1 MGTGATATS
10 LKLATNV
17 FKYNTLGNLI
27 SETPIQ
33 QAIEGVDTIMV
44 GGAGKS
50 ADRNIF
56 KLKGDGITN
65 TPTTTVLDGTDLYIW
80 GIDQANDVIDL
91 KEYISASSTAAN
103 NADKL
108 LEFKTQIGSKVDP
121 TSGVANKFSVNL
133 DNNDVDTDELTIHF
147 MGMGATLVSE
157 GTLEEM
163 IARAY
168 LS

>member
-1 MGTGATATS
+1 
-10 LKLATNV
+10 V
-17 FKYNTLGNLI
+17 

-33 QAIEGVDTIMV
+33 QAMEGVDTIMV

-80 GIDQANDVIDL
+80 GIDQYNDVIDL
-91 KEYISASSTAAN
+91 KEYISVIAPPVTASTN
-103 NADKL
+103 DQKLADY
-108 LEFKTQIGSKVDP
+108 KTQIGSKVDP
-121 TSGVANKFSVNL
+121 SGVANKFSVNL

-147 MGMGATLVSE
+147 MGMGATPVSE